1 MPIFKKEE
9 PHTKDKKSSGFQ
21 SAVSLFGQP
30 RPSLSTLLEWSGEKG
45 DEARKV
51 PRTTTLGTSGAVE
64 S

>member
-9 PHTKDKKSSGFQ
+9 PHSKDKKSSGFQ

-51 PRTTTLGTSGAVE
+51 P
-64 S
+64 